1 MSKQGAF
8 QERLLSFDRDTVPPT
23 ARTRLRRFLG
33 GAGGSGAGGGGAGG
47 GGAGGTAAGK
57 AAAPAG
63 LAAVEAAVGAWCA
76 ALLRYTAAMEEV
88 EMAREQTSC
97 TPAMQAAHSSPAPSP
112 EPDSNSSPCL

>member
-33 GAGGSGAGGGGAGG
+33 GAAGRGGAGG

-63 LAAVEAAVGAWCA
+63 LAAVEAAVGAWCC
-76 ALLRYTAAMEEV
+76 ALLRYAAALEEV

-97 TPAMQAAHSSPAPSP
+97 TPAMQAAPF
-112 EPDSNSSPCL
+112 

>member
-33 GAGGSGAGGGGAGG
+33 GAGG

-63 LAAVEAAVGAWCA
+63 LAEVEAAVGAWCA

-97 TPAMQAAHSSPAPSP
+97 TPAMQEAHSSPTPSP
-112 EPDSNSSPCL
+112 EPDSNPSPCL

>member
-33 GAGGSGAGGGGAGG
+33 GAGG
-47 GGAGGTAAGK
+47 TAAGK

-63 LAAVEAAVGAWCA
+63 LAAVESAVGAWCC
-76 ALLRYTAAMEEV
+76 ALLRYAAALEEV

-97 TPAMQAAHSSPAPSP
+97 TPAMQAAPF
-112 EPDSNSSPCL
+112 